1 MKHKRLLTAAL
12 AASLAVSSLPAAL
25 ALDTAPPMYQQFGY
39 DSAEA
44 YTSSY
49 DWWFDKF
56 SYDQASDCYRRHLDE
71 IHNDPSVALRFHDA
85 EQSDLEEWLD
95 SGYWDDREAFYRSTA
110 LDMTLQDDLYAVPAL
125 SVQLSGKTLTFPD
138 VQPFFE
144 NGRTMVPF
152 RTVAEALG
160 AEVGYD
166 SGTVSASLDGT
177 ICRFAIGGDTLTVS
191 DRVTG
196 KVLKTVPLDASPIEK
211 DGRTCV
217 PVRFLAESL
226 GLTVEWDDGAQ
237 CAVLYDR
244 DALLESIDSGFTTA
258 NHWLAAVPRLQN
270 ADAVRM
276 ALTAKLDCTAFD
288 TISGDKKYSAS
299 GTMTLVSDGKSASLS
314 ASADLSALA
323 GLLSSDL
330 ISSADGPTSQLF
342 SASMLSYYK
351 SALRN
356 AAFDLIY
363 NADTDTLYVH
373 SPLLFS
379 ALTSSSGTDKKTDG
393 WYYEEHFSEKTA
405 LGDLLT
411 LYRNADTPNTCGAAL
426 LASAEAYAA
435 EYGGWSGFYS
445 SLEDRQ
451 KNLSAV
457 LGDAVFT
464 RSGDCCTAQPSVKS
478 LLGGEEGDMVG
489 VSGSYTLN
497 TATGAAS
504 GDLTLDI
511 KGSLFPVANR
521 THLTF
526 DLSGTSGRMTLSNHL
541 RNQGTL
547 TFDLSLSLAP
557 SSAPVS
563 APPKDAVLT
572 PLDELNGI
580 PDQASTFIRGLPM
593 RAKRSG
599 NIAISLPRQSKG
611 ALRCALSIC
620 SCDN

>member
-39 DSAEA
+39 DSVEA

-71 IHNDPSVALRFHDA
+71 IHSDPSVALRFHDA

-177 ICRFAIGGDTLTVS
+177 VCRFAIGGDTLTVS

-244 DALLESIDSGFTTA
+244 DALLGSIDSGFTTA
-258 NHWLAAVPRLQN
+258 NRWLAAVPRLQN
-270 ADAVRM
+270 TDAVRM
-276 ALTAKLDCTAFD
+276 GLTAKLDCTAFD

-351 SALRN
+351 SALGN

-363 NADTDTLYVH
+363 NADTDTLYVR

-379 ALTSSSGTDKKTDG
+379 ALTSSSGTDKKADG

-426 LASAEAYAA
+426 LASAEAYAE

-445 SLEDRQ
+445 SLEDKQ
-451 KNLSAV
+451 QSLSAV

-464 RSGDCCTAQPSVKS
+464 RSGDRCTAQPSVKS
-478 LLGGEEGDMVG
+478 LLGGEEDDMVG

-497 TATGAAS
+497 TAIGAAS

-521 THLTF
+521 TRLTF

-563 APPKDAVLT
+563 APPKNAVLT
-572 PLDELNGI
+572 PFDELN
-580 PDQASTFIRGLPM
+580 
-593 RAKRSG
+593 
-599 NIAISLPRQSKG
+599 
-611 ALRCALSIC
+611 
-620 SCDN
+620 

>member
-39 DSAEA
+39 DSEEA

-85 EQSDLEEWLD
+85 EQSDLDEWLD

-110 LDMTLQDDLYAVPAL
+110 LDMTLQDDLYAVRAL

-177 ICRFAIGGDTLTVS
+177 VCRFAIGGDTLTVS
-191 DRVTG
+191 DRATG

-258 NHWLAAVPRLQN
+258 NRWLAAVPRLQN

-276 ALTAKLDCTAFD
+276 GLTAKLDCTAFD
-288 TISGDKKYSAS
+288 TISGDKKYNAS

-330 ISSADGPTSQLF
+330 ISSADGPTSQF
-342 SASMLSYYK
+342 ISASMLSYYK
-351 SALRN
+351 SALGN

-363 NADTDTLYVH
+363 NADTDTLYVR

-405 LGDLLT
+405 LGALLT

-426 LASAEAYAA
+426 LASTEAYAA

-451 KNLSAV
+451 QSLSAV

-464 RSGDCCTAQPSVKS
+464 RSGDRCTAQPSVKS
-478 LLGGEEGDMVG
+478 LLGGEEDDMVG

-521 THLTF
+521 TRLTF

-563 APPKDAVLT
+563 APPKNAVLT
-572 PLDELNGI
+572 PLDELN
-580 PDQASTFIRGLPM
+580 
-593 RAKRSG
+593 
-599 NIAISLPRQSKG
+599 
-611 ALRCALSIC
+611 
-620 SCDN
+620 

>member
-1 MKHKRLLTAAL
+1 MKHKRLFTAAL
-12 AASLAVSSLPAAL
+12 AASFAVSSLPAAL

-110 LDMTLQDDLYAVPAL
+110 LDMTLQDDMYAVRAL
-125 SVQLSGKTLTFPD
+125 SVQLSGETLTFPD

-177 ICRFAIGGDTLTVS
+177 VCRFAIGGDTLTVS
-191 DRVTG
+191 DRATG
-196 KVLKTVPLDASPIEK
+196 KVLKTVPLDAAPIEK

-258 NHWLAAVPRLQN
+258 NRWLAAVPRLQN

-276 ALTAKLDCTAFD
+276 GLTAKLDCTAFD

-314 ASADLSALA
+314 ASADFSALA

-363 NADTDTLYVH
+363 NADTDTLYVR

-435 EYGGWSGFYS
+435 EYGGWSSFYS

-451 KNLSAV
+451 QSLSAV

-464 RSGDCCTAQPSVKS
+464 RSGDRCTAQPSVKS
-478 LLGGEEGDMVG
+478 LLGGEEDDMVG

-504 GDLTLDI
+504 GDLTLDT

-521 THLTF
+521 TRLTF

-563 APPKDAVLT
+563 APPKNAVLT
-572 PLDELNGI
+572 PLDELN
-580 PDQASTFIRGLPM
+580 
-593 RAKRSG
+593 
-599 NIAISLPRQSKG
+599 
-611 ALRCALSIC
+611 
-620 SCDN
+620 

>member
-49 DWWFDKF
+49 DWWFDKL

-160 AEVGYD
+160 AEVGCD
-166 SGTVSASLDGT
+166 SGTVSASLGGKV
-177 ICRFAIGGDTLTVS
+177 CRFQIGGDTLTVS
-191 DRVTG
+191 DRATG

-258 NHWLAAVPRLQN
+258 NRWLAAVPRLQN

-288 TISGDKKYSAS
+288 TISGDRKYSAS

-351 SALRN
+351 SALKN

-363 NADTDTLYVH
+363 SADTDTLYVR

-411 LYRNADTPNTCGAAL
+411 LYRNVDTQNTCGAAL
-426 LASAEAYAA
+426 LASAEAYAE

-451 KNLSAV
+451 QSLSAV

-464 RSGDCCTAQPSVKS
+464 RSGDRCTAQPSVKS
-478 LLGGEEGDMVG
+478 LLGGEEDDMVG

-521 THLTF
+521 TRLTF

-563 APPKDAVLT
+563 APPKNAVLT
-572 PLDELNGI
+572 PLDELN
-580 PDQASTFIRGLPM
+580 
-593 RAKRSG
+593 
-599 NIAISLPRQSKG
+599 
-611 ALRCALSIC
+611 
-620 SCDN
+620 

>member
-39 DSAEA
+39 DSVEA

-71 IHNDPSVALRFHDA
+71 IHSDPSVALRFHDA

-110 LDMTLQDDLYAVPAL
+110 LDMTLQDDLYAVRAL

-177 ICRFAIGGDTLTVS
+177 VCRFAIGGDTLTVS
-191 DRVTG
+191 DRATG

-244 DALLESIDSGFTTA
+244 DALLGSIDSGFTTA
-258 NHWLAAVPRLQN
+258 NRWLAAVPRLQN
-270 ADAVRM
+270 TDAVRM
-276 ALTAKLDCTAFD
+276 GLTAKLDCTAFD

-299 GTMTLVSDGKSASLS
+299 GTMTLISDGKSASLS

-351 SALRN
+351 SALGN

-363 NADTDTLYVH
+363 NADTDTLYVR

-451 KNLSAV
+451 QSLSAV

-464 RSGDCCTAQPSVKS
+464 RSGDRCTAQPSVKS
-478 LLGGEEGDMVG
+478 LLGGEEDDMVG

-521 THLTF
+521 TRLTF

-557 SSAPVS
+557 SSTPVS
-563 APPKDAVLT
+563 APPKDAVLV
-572 PLDELNGI
+572 PLDELN
-580 PDQASTFIRGLPM
+580 
-593 RAKRSG
+593 
-599 NIAISLPRQSKG
+599 
-611 ALRCALSIC
+611 
-620 SCDN
+620 

>member
-39 DSAEA
+39 DSVEA

-177 ICRFAIGGDTLTVS
+177 VCRFAIGGDTLTVS
-191 DRVTG
+191 DRATG
-196 KVLKTVPLDASPIEK
+196 KVLKTVPLDAAPIEK

-244 DALLESIDSGFTTA
+244 DALLGSIDSGFTTA
-258 NHWLAAVPRLQN
+258 NRWLAAVPRLQN

-276 ALTAKLDCTAFD
+276 GLTAKLDCTAFD

-299 GTMTLVSDGKSASLS
+299 GTMTLVSDGKSVSLS

-351 SALRN
+351 SALGN

-363 NADTDTLYVH
+363 NADTDTLYVR

-426 LASAEAYAA
+426 LASAEAYAE

-445 SLEDRQ
+445 SLEDKQ
-451 KNLSAV
+451 QSLSAV

-464 RSGDCCTAQPSVKS
+464 RSGDRCTAQPSVKS
-478 LLGGEEGDMVG
+478 LLGGEEDDMVG

-504 GDLTLDI
+504 GDLILDI

-521 THLTF
+521 TRLTF

-572 PLDELNGI
+572 PLDELN
-580 PDQASTFIRGLPM
+580 
-593 RAKRSG
+593 
-599 NIAISLPRQSKG
+599 
-611 ALRCALSIC
+611 
-620 SCDN
+620 

>member
-1 MKHKRLLTAAL
+1 MKHKRLFTAAL
-12 AASLAVSSLPAAL
+12 AASFAVSSLPAAL

-49 DWWFDKF
+49 DWWFGKF

-177 ICRFAIGGDTLTVS
+177 VCRFAIGGDTLTVS
-191 DRVTG
+191 DSVTG
-196 KVLKTVPLDASPIEK
+196 KVLKTVLLDASPIEK

-226 GLTVEWDDGAQ
+226 GLAVEWDDGAQ

-244 DALLESIDSGFTTA
+244 DALLKSIDSGFTTA
-258 NHWLAAVPRLQN
+258 NRWLAAMPRLQN

-276 ALTAKLDCTAFD
+276 GLTAKLDCTAFD

-363 NADTDTLYVH
+363 NADTDTLYVR

-379 ALTSSSGTDKKTDG
+379 ALASSSGTDKKTDG

-451 KNLSAV
+451 QSLSAV

-464 RSGDCCTAQPSVKS
+464 RSGDRCTAQPSVKS
-478 LLGGEEGDMVG
+478 LLGGEDDDMVG

-547 TFDLSLSLAP
+547 TFNLSLSLAP

-572 PLDELNGI
+572 PLDELN
-580 PDQASTFIRGLPM
+580 
-593 RAKRSG
+593 
-599 NIAISLPRQSKG
+599 
-611 ALRCALSIC
+611 
-620 SCDN
+620 

>member
-1 MKHKRLLTAAL
+1 MKYKRLLTAAL

-25 ALDTAPPMYQQFGY
+25 ALDIAPPMYQQFGY
-39 DSAEA
+39 DSEEA
-44 YTSSY
+44 YTSSC
-49 DWWFDKF
+49 DWWFDKL

-110 LDMTLQDDLYAVPAL
+110 LDMTLQDDFYAVPAL

-152 RTVAEALG
+152 RAVAEALG
-160 AEVGYD
+160 AEVGCD
-166 SGTVSASLDGT
+166 SGTVSASLGGKV
-177 ICRFAIGGDTLTVS
+177 CRFQIGGDTLTVS
-191 DRVTG
+191 DRATG
-196 KVLKTVPLDASPIEK
+196 KVLKTVPLDTSPIEK

-258 NHWLAAVPRLQN
+258 NRWLAAVPRLQN

-276 ALTAKLDCTAFD
+276 GLTAKLDCTAFD

-299 GTMTLVSDGKSASLS
+299 GTMTLISDGKSASLS

-351 SALRN
+351 SALKN

-363 NADTDTLYVH
+363 SADTDTLYVR

-411 LYRNADTPNTCGAAL
+411 LYRNAGTPNTCGAAL
-426 LASAEAYAA
+426 LASAEAYAK

-451 KNLSAV
+451 QSLSAV

-464 RSGDCCTAQPSVKS
+464 RSGDRCTAKPSVKS
-478 LLGGEEGDMVG
+478 LLGGEEDDMVG

-521 THLTF
+521 TRLTF
-526 DLSGTSGRMTLSNHL
+526 DFSGTSGRMTLSNHL

-563 APPKDAVLT
+563 APPKNAVLT
-572 PLDELNGI
+572 PLDELN
-580 PDQASTFIRGLPM
+580 
-593 RAKRSG
+593 
-599 NIAISLPRQSKG
+599 
-611 ALRCALSIC
+611 
-620 SCDN
+620 

>member
-39 DSAEA
+39 DSVEA

-71 IHNDPSVALRFHDA
+71 IHSDPSVALRFHDA

-177 ICRFAIGGDTLTVS
+177 VCRFAIGGDTLTVS

-244 DALLESIDSGFTTA
+244 DALLGSIDSGFTTA
-258 NHWLAAVPRLQN
+258 NRWLAAVPRLQN
-270 ADAVRM
+270 TDAVRM
-276 ALTAKLDCTAFD
+276 GLTAKLDCTAFD

-299 GTMTLVSDGKSASLS
+299 GTMTLISDGKSASLS

-351 SALRN
+351 SALGN

-363 NADTDTLYVH
+363 NADTDTLYVR

-426 LASAEAYAA
+426 LASAEAYAE

-445 SLEDRQ
+445 SLEDSQ
-451 KNLSAV
+451 QSLSAV

-464 RSGDCCTAQPSVKS
+464 RSGDRCTAQPSVKS
-478 LLGGEEGDMVG
+478 LLGGEEDDMVG

-504 GDLTLDI
+504 GYLTLDI

-521 THLTF
+521 TRLTF

-557 SSAPVS
+557 SSTPVS
-563 APPKDAVLT
+563 APPKDAVLV
-572 PLDELNGI
+572 PLDELN
-580 PDQASTFIRGLPM
+580 
-593 RAKRSG
+593 
-599 NIAISLPRQSKG
+599 
-611 ALRCALSIC
+611 
-620 SCDN
+620 

>member
-39 DSAEA
+39 DSVEA

-49 DWWFDKF
+49 DWWFDTF

-71 IHNDPSVALRFHDA
+71 IHNDPSIALRFHDA

-152 RTVAEALG
+152 RTVAEVLG

-177 ICRFAIGGDTLTVS
+177 VCRFAIGGDTLTVS

-244 DALLESIDSGFTTA
+244 DALLGSIDSGFTTA
-258 NHWLAAVPRLQN
+258 NRWLAAVPRLQN

-276 ALTAKLDCTAFD
+276 GLTAKLDCTAFD

-330 ISSADGPTSQLF
+330 ISSADGPTSQFF

-351 SALRN
+351 SALGN

-363 NADTDTLYVH
+363 NADTDTLYVR

-379 ALTSSSGTDKKTDG
+379 ALTSSTGTDKKTDG

-411 LYRNADTPNTCGAAL
+411 LYRNADTKNTCGAAL
-426 LASAEAYAA
+426 LASAEAYAE

-445 SLEDRQ
+445 SLEDKQ
-451 KNLSAV
+451 QSLSAV

-464 RSGDCCTAQPSVKS
+464 RSGDRCTAQPSVKS
-478 LLGGEEGDMVG
+478 LLGGEEDDMVG

-521 THLTF
+521 TRLTF

-572 PLDELNGI
+572 PLDELN
-580 PDQASTFIRGLPM
+580 
-593 RAKRSG
+593 
-599 NIAISLPRQSKG
+599 
-611 ALRCALSIC
+611 
-620 SCDN
+620 

>member
-39 DSAEA
+39 DSVEA

-71 IHNDPSVALRFHDA
+71 IHSDPSVALRFHDA

-177 ICRFAIGGDTLTVS
+177 VCRFAIGGDTLTVS

-244 DALLESIDSGFTTA
+244 DALLGSIDSGFTTA
-258 NHWLAAVPRLQN
+258 NRWLAAVPRLQN
-270 ADAVRM
+270 TDAVRM
-276 ALTAKLDCTAFD
+276 GLTAKLDCTAFD

-299 GTMTLVSDGKSASLS
+299 GTMTLISDGKSASLS

-351 SALRN
+351 SALGN

-363 NADTDTLYVH
+363 NADTDTLYVR

-426 LASAEAYAA
+426 LASAEAYAE

-451 KNLSAV
+451 QSLSAV

-464 RSGDCCTAQPSVKS
+464 RSGDRCTAQPSVKS
-478 LLGGEEGDMVG
+478 LLGGEEDDMVG

-521 THLTF
+521 TRLTF

-572 PLDELNGI
+572 PLDELN
-580 PDQASTFIRGLPM
+580 
-593 RAKRSG
+593 
-599 NIAISLPRQSKG
+599 
-611 ALRCALSIC
+611 
-620 SCDN
+620 

>member
-1 MKHKRLLTAAL
+1 
-12 AASLAVSSLPAAL
+12 
-25 ALDTAPPMYQQFGY
+25 
-39 DSAEA
+39 
-44 YTSSY
+44 
-49 DWWFDKF
+49 
-56 SYDQASDCYRRHLDE
+56 
-71 IHNDPSVALRFHDA
+71 
-85 EQSDLEEWLD
+85 
-95 SGYWDDREAFYRSTA
+95 
-110 LDMTLQDDLYAVPAL
+110 
-125 SVQLSGKTLTFPD
+125 
-138 VQPFFE
+138 
-144 NGRTMVPF
+144 
-152 RTVAEALG
+152 
-160 AEVGYD
+160 
-166 SGTVSASLDGT
+166 
-177 ICRFAIGGDTLTVS
+177 
-191 DRVTG
+191 
-196 KVLKTVPLDASPIEK
+196 
-211 DGRTCV
+211 
-217 PVRFLAESL
+217 
-226 GLTVEWDDGAQ
+226 
-237 CAVLYDR
+237 
-244 DALLESIDSGFTTA
+244 
-258 NHWLAAVPRLQN
+258 
-270 ADAVRM
+270 
-276 ALTAKLDCTAFD
+276 
-288 TISGDKKYSAS
+288 
-299 GTMTLVSDGKSASLS
+299 MTLVSDGKSASLS

-351 SALRN
+351 SALGN

-363 NADTDTLYVH
+363 NADTDTLYVR

-411 LYRNADTPNTCGAAL
+411 LYRIADSPNTCGAAL
-426 LASAEAYAA
+426 LASAEAYAE

-451 KNLSAV
+451 QSLSAV

-464 RSGDCCTAQPSVKS
+464 RSGDRCTAQPSVKS
-478 LLGGEEGDMVG
+478 LLGDEEDDMVG

-563 APPKDAVLT
+563 APPKNAVLT
-572 PLDELNGI
+572 PFDELN
-580 PDQASTFIRGLPM
+580 
-593 RAKRSG
+593 
-599 NIAISLPRQSKG
+599 
-611 ALRCALSIC
+611 
-620 SCDN
+620 

>member
-110 LDMTLQDDLYAVPAL
+110 LDMTLQDDLYAVRAL

-177 ICRFAIGGDTLTVS
+177 VCRFAIGGDTLTVS
-191 DRVTG
+191 DRATG

-258 NHWLAAVPRLQN
+258 NRWLAAVPRLQN

-276 ALTAKLDCTAFD
+276 GLTAKLDCTAFD

-330 ISSADGPTSQLF
+330 ISSADGPTSQFF

-363 NADTDTLYVH
+363 NADTDTLYVR

-405 LGDLLT
+405 LGDLFT
-411 LYRNADTPNTCGAAL
+411 LYRNADTQNTCGAAL
-426 LASAEAYAA
+426 LASAEAYAE

-445 SLEDRQ
+445 SLEDKQ
-451 KNLSAV
+451 QSLSAV

-464 RSGDCCTAQPSVKS
+464 RSGDRCTAQPSVKS
-478 LLGGEEGDMVG
+478 LLGGEEDDMVG

-521 THLTF
+521 TRLTF

-580 PDQASTFIRGLPM
+580 SDQTKWR
-593 RAKRSG
+593 
-599 NIAISLPRQSKG
+599 N
-611 ALRCALSIC
+611 
-620 SCDN
+620 

>member
-39 DSAEA
+39 DSVEA

-71 IHNDPSVALRFHDA
+71 IHSDPSVALRFHDA

-177 ICRFAIGGDTLTVS
+177 VCRFAIGGDTLTIS

-196 KVLKTVPLDASPIEK
+196 KVLKTVPLDAAPIEK

-244 DALLESIDSGFTTA
+244 DALLGSIDSGFTTA
-258 NHWLAAVPRLQN
+258 NRWLAAVPRLQN
-270 ADAVRM
+270 TDAVRIG
-276 ALTAKLDCTAFD
+276 LTAKLDCTAFD

-351 SALRN
+351 SALGN

-363 NADTDTLYVH
+363 NADTDTLYVR

-379 ALTSSSGTDKKTDG
+379 ALTSSTGTDKKTDG

-411 LYRNADTPNTCGAAL
+411 LYRNADPPNTCGAAL
-426 LASAEAYAA
+426 LASAEAYAE

-451 KNLSAV
+451 QSLSAV

-464 RSGDCCTAQPSVKS
+464 RSGDRCTAQPSVKS
-478 LLGGEEGDMVG
+478 LLGGEEDDMVG

-563 APPKDAVLT
+563 APPKNAVLT

-580 PDQASTFIRGLPM
+580 SDQTKWR
-593 RAKRSG
+593 
-599 NIAISLPRQSKG
+599 N
-611 ALRCALSIC
+611 
-620 SCDN
+620 

>member
-1 MKHKRLLTAAL
+1 MKHKRLFTAAL
-12 AASLAVSSLPAAL
+12 AASFAVSSLPAAL

-49 DWWFDKF
+49 DWWFGKF

-110 LDMTLQDDLYAVPAL
+110 LDMTLQDDLYAVRAL

-177 ICRFAIGGDTLTVS
+177 VCRFAIGGDTLTVS
-191 DRVTG
+191 DRATG

-244 DALLESIDSGFTTA
+244 DALLKSIDSGFTTA
-258 NHWLAAVPRLQN
+258 NRWLAAVPRLQN

-276 ALTAKLDCTAFD
+276 GLTAKLDCTAFD

-363 NADTDTLYVH
+363 NADTDTLYVR

-379 ALTSSSGTDKKTDG
+379 ALASSSGTDKKADG

-426 LASAEAYAA
+426 LASAEAYAQ

-451 KNLSAV
+451 QSLSAV

-464 RSGDCCTAQPSVKS
+464 RSGDRCTAQPSVKS

-563 APPKDAVLT
+563 APPKNAVLT
-572 PLDELNGI
+572 PLDELN
-580 PDQASTFIRGLPM
+580 
-593 RAKRSG
+593 
-599 NIAISLPRQSKG
+599 
-611 ALRCALSIC
+611 
-620 SCDN
+620 

>member
-56 SYDQASDCYRRHLDE
+56 SYDQASDRYRRHLDE
-71 IHNDPSVALRFHDA
+71 IHSDPSVALRFHDA

-177 ICRFAIGGDTLTVS
+177 VCRFAIGGDTLTVS

-244 DALLESIDSGFTTA
+244 DALLGSIDSGFTTA
-258 NHWLAAVPRLQN
+258 NRWLAAVPRLQN
-270 ADAVRM
+270 TDAVRM
-276 ALTAKLDCTAFD
+276 GLTAKLDCTAFD

-299 GTMTLVSDGKSASLS
+299 GTMTLISDGKSASLS

-351 SALRN
+351 SALGN

-363 NADTDTLYVH
+363 NADTDTLYVR

-426 LASAEAYAA
+426 LASAEAYAE

-451 KNLSAV
+451 QSLSAV

-464 RSGDCCTAQPSVKS
+464 RSGDRCTAQPSVKS
-478 LLGGEEGDMVG
+478 LLGGEEDDMVG

-504 GDLTLDI
+504 GYLTLDI

-521 THLTF
+521 TRLTF

-557 SSAPVS
+557 SSTPVS
-563 APPKDAVLT
+563 APPKDAVLV
-572 PLDELNGI
+572 PLDELN
-580 PDQASTFIRGLPM
+580 
-593 RAKRSG
+593 
-599 NIAISLPRQSKG
+599 
-611 ALRCALSIC
+611 
-620 SCDN
+620 

>member
-1 MKHKRLLTAAL
+1 MKHKRLFTAAL
-12 AASLAVSSLPAAL
+12 AASFAVSSLPAAL

-39 DSAEA
+39 DSVEA

-71 IHNDPSVALRFHDA
+71 IHSDPSVALRFHDA

-177 ICRFAIGGDTLTVS
+177 VCRFAIGGDTLTVS

-244 DALLESIDSGFTTA
+244 DALLGSIDSGFTTA
-258 NHWLAAVPRLQN
+258 NRWLAAVPRLQN
-270 ADAVRM
+270 TDAVRM
-276 ALTAKLDCTAFD
+276 GLTAKLDCTAFD

-363 NADTDTLYVH
+363 NADTDTLYVR

-426 LASAEAYAA
+426 LASAEAYAE

-451 KNLSAV
+451 QSLSAV

-464 RSGDCCTAQPSVKS
+464 RSGDRCTAQPSVKS
-478 LLGGEEGDMVG
+478 LLGGEEDDMVG

-521 THLTF
+521 TRLTF
-526 DLSGTSGRMTLSNHL
+526 DFSGTSGRMTLSNHL

-572 PLDELNGI
+572 PLDELN
-580 PDQASTFIRGLPM
+580 
-593 RAKRSG
+593 
-599 NIAISLPRQSKG
+599 
-611 ALRCALSIC
+611 
-620 SCDN
+620 

>member
-39 DSAEA
+39 DSVEA

-71 IHNDPSVALRFHDA
+71 IHSDPSVALRFHDA

-177 ICRFAIGGDTLTVS
+177 VCRFAIGGDTLTVS

-211 DGRTCV
+211 DDRTCV

-244 DALLESIDSGFTTA
+244 DALLENIDSGFTTA
-258 NHWLAAVPRLQN
+258 NRWLAAVPRLQN

-276 ALTAKLDCTAFD
+276 GLTAKLDCTAFD

-330 ISSADGPTSQLF
+330 TSSADGPTSQLF

-351 SALRN
+351 SALGN

-363 NADTDTLYVH
+363 NADTDTLYVR

-426 LASAEAYAA
+426 LASAEAYAE

-451 KNLSAV
+451 QSLSAV

-464 RSGDCCTAQPSVKS
+464 RSGDRCTAQPSVKS
-478 LLGGEEGDMVG
+478 LLGGEEDDMVG

-572 PLDELNGI
+572 PLDELN
-580 PDQASTFIRGLPM
+580 
-593 RAKRSG
+593 
-599 NIAISLPRQSKG
+599 
-611 ALRCALSIC
+611 
-620 SCDN
+620 

>member
-39 DSAEA
+39 DSEEA

-49 DWWFDKF
+49 DWWFDKL

-110 LDMTLQDDLYAVPAL
+110 LDMTLQDDFYAVPAL

-152 RTVAEALG
+152 RAVAEALG
-160 AEVGYD
+160 AEVDCD
-166 SGTVSASLDGT
+166 SGTVSASLGGKV
-177 ICRFAIGGDTLTVS
+177 CRFAIGGDTLTVS
-191 DRVTG
+191 DKATG
-196 KVLKTVPLDASPIEK
+196 KVLKTVPLDTSPIEK

-258 NHWLAAVPRLQN
+258 NRWLAAVPRLQN

-276 ALTAKLDCTAFD
+276 GLTAKLDCTAFD
-288 TISGDKKYSAS
+288 TISGDRKYSAS
-299 GTMTLVSDGKSASLS
+299 GTMTLISDGKSASLS

-363 NADTDTLYVH
+363 NADTDTLYVR

-379 ALTSSSGTDKKTDG
+379 ALTSSSSTDKKTDG
-393 WYYEEHFSEKTA
+393 WYYEERFSEKTA
-405 LGDLLT
+405 LGNLLT
-411 LYRNADTPNTCGAAL
+411 LYRNADTQSTCGAAL
-426 LASAEAYAA
+426 LASAEAYAE

-464 RSGDCCTAQPSVKS
+464 RSGDRCTAQPSVKS
-478 LLGGEEGDMVG
+478 LLGGEEDDMVG

-521 THLTF
+521 TRLTF

-563 APPKDAVLT
+563 APPKNAVLT

-580 PDQASTFIRGLPM
+580 SDQTKWR
-593 RAKRSG
+593 
-599 NIAISLPRQSKG
+599 N
-611 ALRCALSIC
+611 
-620 SCDN
+620 

>member
-39 DSAEA
+39 DSVEA

-71 IHNDPSVALRFHDA
+71 IHSDPSVALRFHDA

-177 ICRFAIGGDTLTVS
+177 VCRFAIGGDTLTVS

-258 NHWLAAVPRLQN
+258 NRWLAAVPRLQN
-270 ADAVRM
+270 TDAVRM
-276 ALTAKLDCTAFD
+276 GLTAKLDCTAFD

-299 GTMTLVSDGKSASLS
+299 GTMTLISDGKSASLS

-351 SALRN
+351 SALGN

-363 NADTDTLYVH
+363 NADTDTLYVR

-379 ALTSSSGTDKKTDG
+379 ALTSSSGTDKKADG

-451 KNLSAV
+451 QSLSAV

-464 RSGDCCTAQPSVKS
+464 RSGDRCTAQPSVKS
-478 LLGGEEGDMVG
+478 LLGGEEDDMVG

-521 THLTF
+521 TRLTF

-572 PLDELNGI
+572 PLDELN
-580 PDQASTFIRGLPM
+580 
-593 RAKRSG
+593 
-599 NIAISLPRQSKG
+599 
-611 ALRCALSIC
+611 
-620 SCDN
+620 

>member
-12 AASLAVSSLPAAL
+12 AASLAVSLLPAAL

-39 DSAEA
+39 DSEEA

-49 DWWFDKF
+49 DWWFDKL

-110 LDMTLQDDLYAVPAL
+110 LDMTLQDDFYAVPAL

-144 NGRTMVPF
+144 DGRTMVPF
-152 RTVAEALG
+152 RAVAEALG

-166 SGTVSASLDGT
+166 SGTVSASLGGKV
-177 ICRFAIGGDTLTVS
+177 CRFAIGGDTLTVS
-191 DRVTG
+191 DRATG
-196 KVLKTVPLDASPIEK
+196 KVLKTVPLDTSPIEK

-244 DALLESIDSGFTTA
+244 DALLENIDSGFTTA
-258 NHWLAAVPRLQN
+258 NRWLAAVPRLQN

-288 TISGDKKYSAS
+288 TISGDRKYSAS
-299 GTMTLVSDGKSASLS
+299 GTMTLISDGKSASLS

-363 NADTDTLYVH
+363 NADTDTLYVR

-411 LYRNADTPNTCGAAL
+411 LYRNADTKNTCGAAL
-426 LASAEAYAA
+426 LASAEAYAE
-435 EYGGWSGFYS
+435 EYGGWSDFYS

-464 RSGDCCTAQPSVKS
+464 RSGDRCTAQPSVKS
-478 LLGGEEGDMVG
+478 PLGGEEDDMVG

-521 THLTF
+521 TRLTF

-563 APPKDAVLT
+563 APPKNAVLT

-580 PDQASTFIRGLPM
+580 SDQTKWR
-593 RAKRSG
+593 
-599 NIAISLPRQSKG
+599 N
-611 ALRCALSIC
+611 
-620 SCDN
+620 

>member
-49 DWWFDKF
+49 DWWFDTF

-152 RTVAEALG
+152 RTVAEALD

-191 DRVTG
+191 DRATG
-196 KVLKTVPLDASPIEK
+196 KVLKTVPLDTSPIEK

-244 DALLESIDSGFTTA
+244 DALLESIDSSFTTA
-258 NHWLAAVPRLQN
+258 NRWLAAVPRLQN

-363 NADTDTLYVH
+363 NADTDTLYVR

-411 LYRNADTPNTCGAAL
+411 LYRNAGTPNTCGAAL
-426 LASAEAYAA
+426 LASAEAYAE

-451 KNLSAV
+451 QSLSAV

-464 RSGDCCTAQPSVKS
+464 RSGDRCTAHPSVKS
-478 LLGGEEGDMVG
+478 LLGGEEDDMVG

-504 GDLTLDI
+504 GDLTLDT

-521 THLTF
+521 TRLTF

-563 APPKDAVLT
+563 APPKNAVLT
-572 PLDELNGI
+572 PLDEL
-580 PDQASTFIRGLPM
+580 S
-593 RAKRSG
+593 
-599 NIAISLPRQSKG
+599 
-611 ALRCALSIC
+611 
-620 SCDN
+620 

>member
-39 DSAEA
+39 DSVEA

-177 ICRFAIGGDTLTVS
+177 VCRFAIGGDTLTVS

-196 KVLKTVPLDASPIEK
+196 KVLKTVPLDAAPIEK

-258 NHWLAAVPRLQN
+258 NRWLAAVPRLQN
-270 ADAVRM
+270 TDAVRM
-276 ALTAKLDCTAFD
+276 GLTAKLDCTAFD

-363 NADTDTLYVH
+363 NADTDTLYVR

-379 ALTSSSGTDKKTDG
+379 ALAPSSGTDKKADG
-393 WYYEEHFSEKTA
+393 WYYEEHFSEKTT

-426 LASAEAYAA
+426 LASAEAYAE

-445 SLEDRQ
+445 SLEDKQ
-451 KNLSAV
+451 QSLSAV

-464 RSGDCCTAQPSVKS
+464 RSGDRCTAQPSVKS
-478 LLGGEEGDMVG
+478 LLGGEEDDMVG
-489 VSGSYTLN
+489 VNGSYTLN

-572 PLDELNGI
+572 PLDELN
-580 PDQASTFIRGLPM
+580 
-593 RAKRSG
+593 
-599 NIAISLPRQSKG
+599 
-611 ALRCALSIC
+611 
-620 SCDN
+620 

>member
-39 DSAEA
+39 DSEEA

-49 DWWFDKF
+49 DWWFDKL

-71 IHNDPSVALRFHDA
+71 IHNDPSVALRFHHA

-110 LDMTLQDDLYAVPAL
+110 LDMTLQDDSYAVPTL

-152 RTVAEALG
+152 RAVAEALG
-160 AEVGYD
+160 AEVGFD
-166 SGTVSASLDGT
+166 GGTVSASLGGKV
-177 ICRFAIGGDTLTVS
+177 CRFAIGGDTLTVS
-191 DRVTG
+191 DRATG
-196 KVLKTVPLDASPIEK
+196 KVLKTVPLDTSPIEK

-244 DALLESIDSGFTTA
+244 DALLENIDSGFTTA
-258 NHWLAAVPRLQN
+258 NRWLAAVPRLQN

-288 TISGDKKYSAS
+288 TISGDRKYSAS
-299 GTMTLVSDGKSASLS
+299 GTMTLISDGKSASLS

-363 NADTDTLYVH
+363 NADTDTLYVR

-451 KNLSAV
+451 QNLSAV

-464 RSGDCCTAQPSVKS
+464 RSGDRCTAQPSVKS
-478 LLGGEEGDMVG
+478 LLGGEEDDMVG

-521 THLTF
+521 TRLTF

-563 APPKDAVLT
+563 APPKNAVLT

-580 PDQASTFIRGLPM
+580 SDQTKWR
-593 RAKRSG
+593 
-599 NIAISLPRQSKG
+599 N
-611 ALRCALSIC
+611 
-620 SCDN
+620 

>member
-39 DSAEA
+39 DSVEA

-71 IHNDPSVALRFHDA
+71 IHSDPSVALHFHDA

-177 ICRFAIGGDTLTVS
+177 VCRFAIGGDTLTVS

-196 KVLKTVPLDASPIEK
+196 KVLKTVPLDAAPIEK

-244 DALLESIDSGFTTA
+244 DALLGSIDSGFTTA
-258 NHWLAAVPRLQN
+258 NRWLAAVPRLQN
-270 ADAVRM
+270 TDAVRM
-276 ALTAKLDCTAFD
+276 GLTAKLDCTAFD

-351 SALRN
+351 SALGN

-363 NADTDTLYVH
+363 NADTDTLYVR

-379 ALTSSSGTDKKTDG
+379 ALTSSTGTDKKTDG

-426 LASAEAYAA
+426 LASAEAYAE

-451 KNLSAV
+451 QSLSAV

-464 RSGDCCTAQPSVKS
+464 RSGDRCTAQPSVKS
-478 LLGGEEGDMVG
+478 LLGGEEDDMVG

-521 THLTF
+521 TRLTF

-563 APPKDAVLT
+563 APPKNAVLT
-572 PLDELNGI
+572 PLDELN
-580 PDQASTFIRGLPM
+580 
-593 RAKRSG
+593 
-599 NIAISLPRQSKG
+599 
-611 ALRCALSIC
+611 
-620 SCDN
+620 

>member
-25 ALDTAPPMYQQFGY
+25 ALDTAPPMYRQFGY

-44 YTSSY
+44 YTASY

-110 LDMTLQDDLYAVPAL
+110 LDMTLQDDLYAVRAL

-177 ICRFAIGGDTLTVS
+177 VCRFAIGGDTLTVS
-191 DRVTG
+191 DSVTG

-237 CAVLYDR
+237 CAVLYNR

-258 NHWLAAVPRLQN
+258 NRWLAAVPRLQN

-276 ALTAKLDCTAFD
+276 GLTAKLDCTAFD

-363 NADTDTLYVH
+363 NADTDTLYVR

-379 ALTSSSGTDKKTDG
+379 VLASSSGTDKKTDG

-464 RSGDCCTAQPSVKS
+464 RSGDRCTAQPSVKS
-478 LLGGEEGDMVG
+478 LLGGEEDDMVG

-504 GDLTLDI
+504 GELTLDI

-563 APPKDAVLT
+563 APPKNAVLT
-572 PLDELNGI
+572 PLDELN
-580 PDQASTFIRGLPM
+580 
-593 RAKRSG
+593 
-599 NIAISLPRQSKG
+599 
-611 ALRCALSIC
+611 
-620 SCDN
+620 

>member
-39 DSAEA
+39 DSEEA

-49 DWWFDKF
+49 DWWFDKL
-56 SYDQASDCYRRHLDE
+56 SYAQASDCYRRHLDE

-110 LDMTLQDDLYAVPAL
+110 LDMTLQDDFYAVPAL

-152 RTVAEALG
+152 RAVAEALG
-160 AEVGYD
+160 AEVGFD
-166 SGTVSASLDGT
+166 GGTVSASLGGKV
-177 ICRFAIGGDTLTVS
+177 CRFAIGGDTLTVS
-191 DRVTG
+191 DRATG
-196 KVLKTVPLDASPIEK
+196 KVLKTVPLDTSPIEK

-244 DALLESIDSGFTTA
+244 DALLENIDSGFTTA
-258 NHWLAAVPRLQN
+258 NRWLAAVPRLQN

-276 ALTAKLDCTAFD
+276 GLTAKLDCTAFD
-288 TISGDKKYSAS
+288 TISGDRKYSAS
-299 GTMTLVSDGKSASLS
+299 GTMTLISDGKSASLS

-363 NADTDTLYVH
+363 NADTDTLYVR

-405 LGDLLT
+405 LGDLFT
-411 LYRNADTPNTCGAAL
+411 LYRNADTQNTCGAAL
-426 LASAEAYAA
+426 LASAEAYAE

-451 KNLSAV
+451 QNLSAV

-464 RSGDCCTAQPSVKS
+464 RSGDRCTAQPSVKS
-478 LLGGEEGDMVG
+478 LLGGEEDDMVG

-521 THLTF
+521 TRLTF

-557 SSAPVS
+557 SSVPVS
-563 APPKDAVLT
+563 APPKNAVLT

-580 PDQASTFIRGLPM
+580 
-593 RAKRSG
+593 SG
-599 NIAISLPRQSKG
+599 QTKWRN
-611 ALRCALSIC
+611 
-620 SCDN
+620 

>member
-39 DSAEA
+39 DSVEA

-56 SYDQASDCYRRHLDE
+56 NYDQASDCYRRHLDE
-71 IHNDPSVALRFHDA
+71 IHSDPSVALRFHDA

-110 LDMTLQDDLYAVPAL
+110 LDMTLQDDLYAVRAL

-177 ICRFAIGGDTLTVS
+177 VCRFAFGGDTLTVS

-258 NHWLAAVPRLQN
+258 NRWLAAVPRLQN

-276 ALTAKLDCTAFD
+276 GLTAKLDCTAFD

-299 GTMTLVSDGKSASLS
+299 GTMTLVSDGKNASLS

-351 SALRN
+351 SALGN

-363 NADTDTLYVH
+363 NADTDTLYVR

-426 LASAEAYAA
+426 LASAEAYAE

-445 SLEDRQ
+445 SLEDKQ
-451 KNLSAV
+451 QSLSAV

-464 RSGDCCTAQPSVKS
+464 RSGDRCTAQPSVKS
-478 LLGGEEGDMVG
+478 LLGGEEDDMVG
-489 VSGSYTLN
+489 VGGSYTLN

-521 THLTF
+521 TRLTF

-572 PLDELNGI
+572 PLDELN
-580 PDQASTFIRGLPM
+580 
-593 RAKRSG
+593 
-599 NIAISLPRQSKG
+599 
-611 ALRCALSIC
+611 
-620 SCDN
+620 

>member
-71 IHNDPSVALRFHDA
+71 IHSDPSVALRFHDA

-177 ICRFAIGGDTLTVS
+177 VCRFAIGGDTLTVS
-191 DRVTG
+191 DRATG

-258 NHWLAAVPRLQN
+258 NRWLAAVPRLQN

-276 ALTAKLDCTAFD
+276 GLTAKLDCTAFD

-363 NADTDTLYVH
+363 NADTDTLYVR

-379 ALTSSSGTDKKTDG
+379 ALASSSGTDKKTDG

-451 KNLSAV
+451 QSLSAV

-464 RSGDCCTAQPSVKS
+464 RSGDRCTAQPSVKS
-478 LLGGEEGDMVG
+478 LLGGEEDDMAG

-504 GDLTLDI
+504 GDLTLDT

-563 APPKDAVLT
+563 APPKDSVLT
-572 PLDELNGI
+572 PLDELN
-580 PDQASTFIRGLPM
+580 
-593 RAKRSG
+593 
-599 NIAISLPRQSKG
+599 
-611 ALRCALSIC
+611 
-620 SCDN
+620 

>member
-71 IHNDPSVALRFHDA
+71 IHSDPSVALRFHDA

-177 ICRFAIGGDTLTVS
+177 VCRFAIGGDTLTVS

-244 DALLESIDSGFTTA
+244 DALLGSIDSGFTTA
-258 NHWLAAVPRLQN
+258 NRWLAAVPRLQN
-270 ADAVRM
+270 TDAVRM
-276 ALTAKLDCTAFD
+276 GLTAKLDCTAFD

-330 ISSADGPTSQLF
+330 ISSADGPTSQLC

-351 SALRN
+351 SALGN

-363 NADTDTLYVH
+363 NADTDTLYVR

-426 LASAEAYAA
+426 LASAEAYAE

-451 KNLSAV
+451 QSLSAV

-464 RSGDCCTAQPSVKS
+464 RSGDRCTAQPSVKS
-478 LLGGEEGDMVG
+478 LLGGEEDDMVG

-521 THLTF
+521 TRLTF
-526 DLSGTSGRMTLSNHL
+526 DFSGTSGRMTLSNHL

-572 PLDELNGI
+572 PLDELN
-580 PDQASTFIRGLPM
+580 
-593 RAKRSG
+593 
-599 NIAISLPRQSKG
+599 
-611 ALRCALSIC
+611 
-620 SCDN
+620 

>member
-39 DSAEA
+39 DSVEA

-71 IHNDPSVALRFHDA
+71 IHSDPSVALRFHDA

-177 ICRFAIGGDTLTVS
+177 VCRFAIGGDTLTVS

-244 DALLESIDSGFTTA
+244 DALLGSIDSGFTTA
-258 NHWLAAVPRLQN
+258 NRWLAAVPRLQN
-270 ADAVRM
+270 TDAVRM
-276 ALTAKLDCTAFD
+276 GLTAKLDCTAFD

-299 GTMTLVSDGKSASLS
+299 GTMTLISDGKSASLS

-351 SALRN
+351 SALGN

-363 NADTDTLYVH
+363 NADTDTLYVR

-426 LASAEAYAA
+426 LASAEAYAE

-451 KNLSAV
+451 QSLSAV

-464 RSGDCCTAQPSVKS
+464 RSGDRCTAQPSVKS
-478 LLGGEEGDMVG
+478 LLGGEEDDMVG

-504 GDLTLDI
+504 GYLTLDI

-521 THLTF
+521 TRLTF

-557 SSAPVS
+557 SSTPVS
-563 APPKDAVLT
+563 APPKDAVLV
-572 PLDELNGI
+572 PLDELN
-580 PDQASTFIRGLPM
+580 
-593 RAKRSG
+593 
-599 NIAISLPRQSKG
+599 
-611 ALRCALSIC
+611 
-620 SCDN
+620 

>member
-39 DSAEA
+39 DSVEA

-71 IHNDPSVALRFHDA
+71 IHSDPSVALRFHDA

-177 ICRFAIGGDTLTVS
+177 VCRFAIGGDTLTVS

-244 DALLESIDSGFTTA
+244 DALLGSIDSGFTTA
-258 NHWLAAVPRLQN
+258 NRWLAAVPRLQN

-276 ALTAKLDCTAFD
+276 GLTAKLDCTAFD

-299 GTMTLVSDGKSASLS
+299 GTMTLISDGKSASLS

-351 SALRN
+351 SALGN

-363 NADTDTLYVH
+363 NADTDTLYVR

-426 LASAEAYAA
+426 LASAEAYAE

-451 KNLSAV
+451 QSLSAV

-464 RSGDCCTAQPSVKS
+464 RSGDRCTAQPSVKS
-478 LLGGEEGDMVG
+478 LLGGEEDDMVG

-504 GDLTLDI
+504 GYLTLDI

-521 THLTF
+521 TRLTF

-557 SSAPVS
+557 SSTPVS
-563 APPKDAVLT
+563 APPKDAVLV
-572 PLDELNGI
+572 PLDELN
-580 PDQASTFIRGLPM
+580 
-593 RAKRSG
+593 
-599 NIAISLPRQSKG
+599 
-611 ALRCALSIC
+611 
-620 SCDN
+620 

>member
-49 DWWFDKF
+49 DWWFDTF

-110 LDMTLQDDLYAVPAL
+110 LDMTLQDDFYAVPAL

-152 RTVAEALG
+152 RAVAEALG

-177 ICRFAIGGDTLTVS
+177 VCRFAIGGDTLTVS
-191 DRVTG
+191 DRATG
-196 KVLKTVPLDASPIEK
+196 KVLKTVPLDVSPIEK
-211 DGRTCV
+211 DDRTCV

-258 NHWLAAVPRLQN
+258 NRWLAAVPRLQN

-330 ISSADGPTSQLF
+330 ISSADGPTSQF
-342 SASMLSYYK
+342 ISASMLSYYK
-351 SALRN
+351 SALGN

-426 LASAEAYAA
+426 LASAEAYAE

-464 RSGDCCTAQPSVKS
+464 RSGDRCTAQPSVKS
-478 LLGGEEGDMVG
+478 LLGGEEDDMVG

-521 THLTF
+521 TRLTF

-547 TFDLSLSLAP
+547 MFDLSLSLAP

-563 APPKDAVLT
+563 APPKNAVLT

-580 PDQASTFIRGLPM
+580 SDQTKWR
-593 RAKRSG
+593 
-599 NIAISLPRQSKG
+599 N
-611 ALRCALSIC
+611 
-620 SCDN
+620 

>member
-110 LDMTLQDDLYAVPAL
+110 LDMTLQDDLYAVRAL

-177 ICRFAIGGDTLTVS
+177 VCRFAIGGDTLTVS
-191 DRVTG
+191 DRATG

-258 NHWLAAVPRLQN
+258 NRWLAAVPRLQN

-276 ALTAKLDCTAFD
+276 GLTAKLDCTAFD

-330 ISSADGPTSQLF
+330 ISSADGPTSQFF

-363 NADTDTLYVH
+363 NADTDTLYVR

-405 LGDLLT
+405 LGDLFT
-411 LYRNADTPNTCGAAL
+411 LYRNADTQNTCGAAL
-426 LASAEAYAA
+426 LASAEAYAE

-451 KNLSAV
+451 QSLSAV

-464 RSGDCCTAQPSVKS
+464 RSGDRCTAQPSVKS
-478 LLGGEEGDMVG
+478 LLGGEEDDMVG

-521 THLTF
+521 TRLTF

-580 PDQASTFIRGLPM
+580 SDQTKWR
-593 RAKRSG
+593 
-599 NIAISLPRQSKG
+599 N
-611 ALRCALSIC
+611 
-620 SCDN
+620 

>member
-39 DSAEA
+39 DSEEA

-49 DWWFDKF
+49 DWWFDKL

-110 LDMTLQDDLYAVPAL
+110 LDMTLQDDFYAVPAL
-125 SVQLSGKTLTFPD
+125 SVQLSGQTLTFPD

-152 RTVAEALG
+152 RAVAEALG
-160 AEVGYD
+160 AEVGFD
-166 SGTVSASLDGT
+166 GGTVSASLGSKV
-177 ICRFAIGGDTLTVS
+177 CRFAIGGDTLTIS
-191 DRVTG
+191 DRATG
-196 KVLKTVPLDASPIEK
+196 KVLKTVPLDVSPIEK

-244 DALLESIDSGFTTA
+244 DALLENIDSGFTTA
-258 NHWLAAVPRLQN
+258 NRWLAAVPRLQN

-276 ALTAKLDCTAFD
+276 GLTAKLDCTAFD
-288 TISGDKKYSAS
+288 TISGDRKYSAS
-299 GTMTLVSDGKSASLS
+299 GTMTLISDGKSASLS

-363 NADTDTLYVH
+363 NADTDTLYVR

-393 WYYEEHFSEKTA
+393 WY
-405 LGDLLT
+405 
-411 LYRNADTPNTCGAAL
+411 DTQNTCGAAL
-426 LASAEAYAA
+426 LASAEAYAE

-464 RSGDCCTAQPSVKS
+464 RSGDRCTAQPSVKS
-478 LLGGEEGDMVG
+478 LLGGEEDDMVG

-504 GDLTLDI
+504 GDLALDI

-521 THLTF
+521 TRLTF
-526 DLSGTSGRMTLSNHL
+526 DLSGTSGRMTLYNHL

-563 APPKDAVLT
+563 APPKNAVLT

-580 PDQASTFIRGLPM
+580 
-593 RAKRSG
+593 SG
-599 NIAISLPRQSKG
+599 QTRWRN
-611 ALRCALSIC
+611 
-620 SCDN
+620 

>member
-1 MKHKRLLTAAL
+1 MKHKQLLTAAL

-110 LDMTLQDDLYAVPAL
+110 LDMTLQDDLYAVRAL

-191 DRVTG
+191 DRATG

-258 NHWLAAVPRLQN
+258 NRWLAAVPRLQN

-276 ALTAKLDCTAFD
+276 GLTAKLDCTAFD

-299 GTMTLVSDGKSASLS
+299 GTMTLVSDGKSALLS

-363 NADTDTLYVH
+363 NADTDTLYVR

-451 KNLSAV
+451 QSLSAV

-464 RSGDCCTAQPSVKS
+464 RSGDRCTAQPSVKS
-478 LLGGEEGDMVG
+478 LLGGEEDDMVG

-572 PLDELNGI
+572 PLDELN
-580 PDQASTFIRGLPM
+580 
-593 RAKRSG
+593 
-599 NIAISLPRQSKG
+599 
-611 ALRCALSIC
+611 
-620 SCDN
+620 